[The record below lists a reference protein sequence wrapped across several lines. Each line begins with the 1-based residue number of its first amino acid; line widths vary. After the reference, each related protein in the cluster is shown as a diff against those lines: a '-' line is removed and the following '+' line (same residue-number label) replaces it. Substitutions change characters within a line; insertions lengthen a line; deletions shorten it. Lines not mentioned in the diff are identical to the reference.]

1 MYLSW
6 ILIEIG
12 GVGQMGKSLVYGF
25 IWFVMTYL
33 LDKGVLYVL
42 RVNQIIEPSQE
53 LNLGLDFL
61 LWLVVGAIVYGVG
74 AFMFKQK

>member
-1 MYLSW
+1 
-6 ILIEIG
+6 
-12 GVGQMGKSLVYGF
+12 MGKSLVYGF
-25 IWFVMTYL
+25 IWFVVTYL

-42 RVNQIIEPSQE
+42 GVNQIIDPSQE

>member
-1 MYLSW
+1 M
-6 ILIEIG
+6 E
-12 GVGQMGKSLVYGF
+12 KSLVYGF
-25 IWFVMTYL
+25 IWFVVTYL

-42 RVNQIIEPSQE
+42 RVNQIIDRSQE